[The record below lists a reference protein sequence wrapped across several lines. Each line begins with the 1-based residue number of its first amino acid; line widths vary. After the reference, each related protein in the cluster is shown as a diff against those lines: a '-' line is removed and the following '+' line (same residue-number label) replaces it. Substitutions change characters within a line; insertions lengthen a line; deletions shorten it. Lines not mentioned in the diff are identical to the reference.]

1 MDNYI
6 CRKRKSGMEVIINPF
21 ITRGYIPAEC
31 FCDRVAETQR
41 LAKSLMNG
49 NDVVLFSPR
58 RMGKTGLIG
67 HVFDKDEIK
76 RSYYTF
82 FVDILHT
89 TSLREFTFF
98 LGKEVFRAL
107 QPAGRKV
114 IDKLV
119 ATLKS
124 LQGKITYDSV
134 TGQPAFGISLGD
146 IQRPEFTL
154 EEIFTYL
161 DNAGK
166 QCLVAID
173 EFQQINE
180 YEDNNVEALLRGH
193 IQKMKNCHFVFA
205 GSKRSIMSAMFQSP
219 ARPFYKSAD
228 PLELKAIEK
237 EVYSDF
243 VERKFNE
250 YGKSVSKATVEFV
263 YDLFEG
269 YTYYMQRTFNEAFA
283 SIDKG
288 EECSMDVVIK
298 SIDNILLMNE
308 VQFAEQMS
316 SLTEN
321 QKRVLAAIAKE
332 AHVRKVNTS
341 AFINRYQLSTASVVN
356 AAIRKLL
363 KEDIITVDLKEYSVP
378 DKFLWLWVNRQ
389 YNNEM
394 MFVR

>member
-1 MDNYI
+1 MV
-6 CRKRKSGMEVIINPF
+6 EVHNPF
-21 ITRGYIPAEC
+21 ITRGYIPTEF
-31 FCDRVAETQR
+31 FCDRVCETQR

-67 HVFDKDEIK
+67 HVFDGKEIK
-76 RSYYTF
+76 NSYYTF

-107 QPAGRKV
+107 QPAGRTV
-114 IDKLV
+114 VDKLV
-119 ATLKS
+119 AALRS

-161 DNAGK
+161 DNAGRP
-166 QCLVAID
+166 CLVAID

-180 YEDNNVEALLRGH
+180 YEDGNVEAFLRGH

-228 PLELKAIEK
+228 PLELKAIDRD
-237 EVYSDF
+237 VYSDF
-243 VERKFNE
+243 VEKKFDE
-250 YGKSVSKATVEFV
+250 YGKSVSKATVEYV
-263 YDLFEG
+263 YDMFEG

-283 SIDKG
+283 SIDRG
-288 EECSMDVVIK
+288 EECSMDVVRK

-316 SLTEN
+316 GLTEN

-332 AHVRKVNTS
+332 VSVRKVNTS

-363 KEDIITVDLKEYSVP
+363 KEDIITVDLKEYSIP

-394 MFVR
+394 LSVR

>member
-1 MDNYI
+1 MQLVMKTI
-6 CRKRKSGMEVIINPF
+6 HNPF
-21 ITRGYIPAEC
+21 ITRGYIPDEC
-31 FCDRVAETQR
+31 FCDRVSETQR

-58 RMGKTGLIG
+58 RMGKTGLIT
-67 HVFDKDEIK
+67 HVFEREEIK

-107 QPAGRKV
+107 QPAGKKV
-114 IDKLV
+114 LDKLV
-119 ATLKS
+119 SALKS
-124 LQGKITYDSV
+124 LQGKVTYDSV
-134 TGQPAFGISLGD
+134 TGQPSFGVSLGD

-154 EEIFTYL
+154 EEIFNYL

-166 QCLVAID
+166 PCLVAID

-180 YEDNNVEALLRGH
+180 YEDGNIEALLRGH

-219 ARPFYKSAD
+219 AHPFYKSAD
-228 PLELKAIEK
+228 PLELKALDKDI
-237 EVYSDF
+237 YSDF
-243 VERKFNE
+243 VGKMFNE
-250 YGKSVSKATVEFV
+250 YGKRIAKAVVEYV

-269 YTYYMQRTFNEAFA
+269 YTYYMQRVFNEAFA
-283 SIDKG
+283 SIDRG
-288 EECSMDVVIK
+288 EECSIDVIRM

-308 VQFAEQMS
+308 VQFAELMS

-321 QKRVLAAIAKE
+321 QKRVLSAIANE
-332 AHVRKVNTS
+332 ARVRNVNTS

-363 KEDIITVDLKEYSVP
+363 KEDIITVDLKEYSIP

-389 YNNEM
+389 YNNA
-394 MFVR
+394 

>member
-1 MDNYI
+1 LQKMQLVMKTI
-6 CRKRKSGMEVIINPF
+6 HNPF
-21 ITRGYIPAEC
+21 ITRGYIPDEC
-31 FCDRVAETQR
+31 FCDRVSETQR

-58 RMGKTGLIG
+58 RMGKTGLIT
-67 HVFDKDEIK
+67 HVFEREEIK

-107 QPAGRKV
+107 QPAGKKV
-114 IDKLV
+114 LDKLV
-119 ATLKS
+119 SALKS
-124 LQGKITYDSV
+124 LQGKVTYDSV
-134 TGQPAFGISLGD
+134 TGQPSFGVSLGD

-154 EEIFTYL
+154 EEIFNYL

-166 QCLVAID
+166 PCLVAID

-180 YEDNNVEALLRGH
+180 YEDGNIEALLRGH

-219 ARPFYKSAD
+219 AHPFYKSAD
-228 PLELKAIEK
+228 PLELKALDKDI
-237 EVYSDF
+237 YSDF
-243 VERKFNE
+243 VGKMFNE
-250 YGKSVSKATVEFV
+250 YGKRIAKAVVEYV

-269 YTYYMQRTFNEAFA
+269 YTYYMQRVFNEAFA
-283 SIDKG
+283 SIDRG
-288 EECSMDVVIK
+288 EECSIDVIRM

-308 VQFAEQMS
+308 VQFAELMS

-321 QKRVLAAIAKE
+321 QKRVLSAIANE
-332 AHVRKVNTS
+332 ARVRNVNTS

-363 KEDIITVDLKEYSVP
+363 KEDIITVDLKEYSIP

-389 YNNEM
+389 YNNA
-394 MFVR
+394 

>member
-1 MDNYI
+1 MKTI
-6 CRKRKSGMEVIINPF
+6 HNPF
-21 ITRGYIPAEC
+21 ITRGYIPDEC
-31 FCDRVAETQR
+31 FCDRVSETQR

-58 RMGKTGLIG
+58 RMGKTGLIT
-67 HVFDKDEIK
+67 HVFEREEIK

-107 QPAGRKV
+107 QPAGKKV
-114 IDKLV
+114 LDKLV
-119 ATLKS
+119 SALKS

-134 TGQPAFGISLGD
+134 TGQPSFGVSLGD

-154 EEIFTYL
+154 EEIFNYL

-166 QCLVAID
+166 PCLVAID
-173 EFQQINE
+173 EFQQIIE
-180 YEDNNVEALLRGH
+180 YEDGNIEALLRGH

-205 GSKRSIMSAMFQSP
+205 GSKRSIMSAMFLSP

-228 PLELKAIEK
+228 PLELKALDKDI
-237 EVYSDF
+237 YSDF
-243 VERKFNE
+243 VGNMFNE
-250 YGKSVSKATVEFV
+250 YGKRIAKAVVEYV

-269 YTYYMQRTFNEAFA
+269 YTYYMQRVFNEAFA
-283 SIDKG
+283 SIDRG
-288 EECSMDVVIK
+288 EECSIEVIRM

-308 VQFAEQMS
+308 VQFAELMS

-321 QKRVLAAIAKE
+321 QKRVLSAIANE
-332 AHVRKVNTS
+332 AHVRNVNTS

-363 KEDIITVDLKEYSVP
+363 KEDIITVDLKEYSIP

-389 YNNEM
+389 YNNA
-394 MFVR
+394 

>member
-1 MDNYI
+1 
-6 CRKRKSGMEVIINPF
+6 MEAVHNPF
-21 ITRGYIPAEC
+21 VTRGYIPAEC
-31 FCDRVAETQR
+31 FCDRVSETQR
-41 LAKSLMNG
+41 LSKSLMNG

-67 HVFDKDEIK
+67 HVFDREDIK
-76 RSYYTF
+76 SSYYTF

-119 ATLKS
+119 AALKS
-124 LQGKITYDSV
+124 LRGKITYDSV

-166 QCLVAID
+166 PCLVAID

-180 YEDNNVEALLRGH
+180 YEDNNVEAFLRGH

-205 GSKRSIMSAMFQSP
+205 GSKRSIMNAMFQSP

-228 PLELKAIEK
+228 PLELKAIERD
-237 EVYSDF
+237 VYSDF

-250 YGKSVSKATVEFV
+250 YGKSVSRTTVEYV

-283 SIDKG
+283 SIERG
-288 EECSMDVVIK
+288 EECSMDVVRK

-316 SLTEN
+316 GLTEN

-363 KEDIITVDLKEYSVP
+363 KVDIVTVDLKEYSIP

-394 MFVR
+394 TFVR

>member
-1 MDNYI
+1 
-6 CRKRKSGMEVIINPF
+6 MESVHNPF

-31 FCDRVAETQR
+31 FCDRVSETQR

-67 HVFDKDEIK
+67 HVFDLEEIK
-76 RSYYTF
+76 SSYYTF

-107 QPAGRKV
+107 QQAGRKA

-119 ATLKS
+119 VALKS
-124 LQGKITYDSV
+124 LQGKISYDSV

-166 QCLVAID
+166 PCLVAID

-228 PLELKAIEK
+228 PLELKAIDRDT
-237 EVYSDF
+237 YSNF
-243 VERKFNE
+243 VEKKFNE
-250 YGKSVSKATVEFV
+250 YGNSVSKATVEYV

-283 SIDKG
+283 SIDRG
-288 EECSMDVVIK
+288 EECSMDLVRK

-316 SLTEN
+316 GLTEN

-356 AAIRKLL
+356 AAIRKLM
-363 KEDIITVDLKEYSVP
+363 KEDIITVDMKEYSIP

-394 MFVR
+394 TFVR

>member
-1 MDNYI
+1 M
-6 CRKRKSGMEVIINPF
+6 
-21 ITRGYIPAEC
+21 
-31 FCDRVAETQR
+31 
-41 LAKSLMNG
+41 
-49 NDVVLFSPR
+49 
-58 RMGKTGLIG
+58 
-67 HVFDKDEIK
+67 
-76 RSYYTF
+76 
-82 FVDILHT
+82 
-89 TSLREFTFF
+89 
-98 LGKEVFRAL
+98 
-107 QPAGRKV
+107 
-114 IDKLV
+114 
-119 ATLKS
+119 KS

-166 QCLVAID
+166 PCLVAID

-228 PLELKAIEK
+228 PLKLKAIDRDI
-237 EVYSDF
+237 YSNF
-243 VERKFNE
+243 VEKKFNE
-250 YGKSVSKATVEFV
+250 YGKSVSKATVEYV
-263 YDLFEG
+263 YDLLEG

-283 SIDKG
+283 SIDRG
-288 EECSMDVVIK
+288 GECSMDLVRK

-308 VQFAEQMS
+308 IQFAEQMS
-316 SLTEN
+316 NLTEN

-332 AHVRKVNTS
+332 ERVRKVNTS

-356 AAIRKLL
+356 TAIRKLL
-363 KEDIITVDLKEYSVP
+363 KEDIITVDLKEYSIP

-394 MFVR
+394 NFVR

>member
-1 MDNYI
+1 MKTI
-6 CRKRKSGMEVIINPF
+6 HNPF
-21 ITRGYIPAEC
+21 ITRGYIPDEC
-31 FCDRVAETQR
+31 FCDRVSETQR

-58 RMGKTGLIG
+58 RMGKTGLIT
-67 HVFDKDEIK
+67 HVFEREEIK

-107 QPAGRKV
+107 QPAGKKV
-114 IDKLV
+114 LDKLV
-119 ATLKS
+119 SALKS

-134 TGQPAFGISLGD
+134 TGQPSFGVSLGD

-154 EEIFTYL
+154 EEIFNYL

-166 QCLVAID
+166 PCLVAID

-180 YEDNNVEALLRGH
+180 YEEGNVEALLRGH

-205 GSKRSIMSAMFQSP
+205 GSKRSIMSAMFLSP

-228 PLELKAIEK
+228 PLELKALDKDI
-237 EVYSDF
+237 YSDF
-243 VERKFNE
+243 VGKMFNE
-250 YGKSVSKATVEFV
+250 YGKRIAKAVVEYV

-269 YTYYMQRTFNEAFA
+269 YTYYMQRVFNEAFA
-283 SIDKG
+283 SIDRG
-288 EECSMDVVIK
+288 EECSIEVIRM

-308 VQFAEQMS
+308 VQFAELMS

-321 QKRVLAAIAKE
+321 QKRVLSAIANE
-332 AHVRKVNTS
+332 ARVRNVNTS

-363 KEDIITVDLKEYSVP
+363 KEYIITVDLKEYSIP

-389 YNNEM
+389 YNNA
-394 MFVR
+394 

>member
-1 MDNYI
+1 MQLVMKTI
-6 CRKRKSGMEVIINPF
+6 HNPF
-21 ITRGYIPAEC
+21 ITRGYIPDEC
-31 FCDRVAETQR
+31 FCGRVSETQR
-41 LAKSLMNG
+41 LTKSLMNG

-58 RMGKTGLIG
+58 RMGKTGLIT
-67 HVFDKDEIK
+67 HVFEREEIK

-107 QPAGRKV
+107 QPAGKKV
-114 IDKLV
+114 LDKLV
-119 ATLKS
+119 SALKS

-134 TGQPAFGISLGD
+134 TGQPSFGVSLGD

-154 EEIFTYL
+154 EEIFNYL

-166 QCLVAID
+166 PCLVAID

-180 YEDNNVEALLRGH
+180 YEDGNIEALLRGH

-205 GSKRSIMSAMFQSP
+205 GSKRSIMSAMFLSP

-228 PLELKAIEK
+228 PLELKALDKDI
-237 EVYSDF
+237 YSDF
-243 VERKFNE
+243 VGNMFNE
-250 YGKSVSKATVEFV
+250 YGKRIAKAVVEYV

-269 YTYYMQRTFNEAFA
+269 YTYYMQRVFNEAFA
-283 SIDKG
+283 SIDRG
-288 EECSMDVVIK
+288 EECSIDVIRM

-308 VQFAEQMS
+308 VQFAELMS

-321 QKRVLAAIAKE
+321 QKRVLSAIANE
-332 AHVRKVNTS
+332 AHVRNVNTS

-363 KEDIITVDLKEYSVP
+363 KEDIITVDLKEYSIP

-389 YNNEM
+389 YNNA
-394 MFVR
+394 

>member
-1 MDNYI
+1 MKTI
-6 CRKRKSGMEVIINPF
+6 HNPF
-21 ITRGYIPAEC
+21 ITRGYIPDEC
-31 FCDRVAETQR
+31 FCDRVSETQR

-58 RMGKTGLIG
+58 RMGKTGLIT
-67 HVFDKDEIK
+67 HVFEREEIK

-107 QPAGRKV
+107 QPAGKKV
-114 IDKLV
+114 LDKLV
-119 ATLKS
+119 SALKS

-134 TGQPAFGISLGD
+134 TGQPSFGVSLGD

-154 EEIFTYL
+154 EEIFNYL
-161 DNAGK
+161 DNAGMP
-166 QCLVAID
+166 CLVAID

-180 YEDNNVEALLRGH
+180 YEDGNIEALLRGH

-219 ARPFYKSAD
+219 ARPFYKSVD
-228 PLELKAIEK
+228 PLELKALDKDI
-237 EVYSDF
+237 YSDF
-243 VERKFNE
+243 VGKMFNE
-250 YGKSVSKATVEFV
+250 YGKRIAKAVVEYV

-269 YTYYMQRTFNEAFA
+269 YTYYMQRVFNEAFA
-283 SIDKG
+283 SIDRG
-288 EECSMDVVIK
+288 EECSIDVIRM

-308 VQFAEQMS
+308 VQFAELMS

-321 QKRVLAAIAKE
+321 QKRVLSAIANE
-332 AHVRKVNTS
+332 ARVRNVNTS

-363 KEDIITVDLKEYSVP
+363 KEDIITVDLKEYSIP

-389 YNNEM
+389 YNNA
-394 MFVR
+394 

>member
-1 MDNYI
+1 MA
-6 CRKRKSGMEVIINPF
+6 EVHNPF

-31 FCDRVAETQR
+31 FCDRTDEAQR
-41 LAKSLMNG
+41 LTKSLISG

-58 RMGKTGLIG
+58 RMGKTGLIR
-67 HVFDKDEIK
+67 HVFDGEEIK
-76 RSYYTF
+76 NSYYTF

-98 LGKEVFRAL
+98 LGKEVFRVL
-107 QPAGRKV
+107 QSADRKI

-119 ATLKS
+119 AALKS
-124 LQGKITYDSV
+124 LQGRITYDSV
-134 TGQPAFGISLGD
+134 TGQPSFGISLGD
-146 IQRPEFTL
+146 IQQPEFTL

-166 QCLVAID
+166 PCLVAID

-180 YEDNNVEALLRGH
+180 YEDNNVEAFLRGH

-228 PLELKAIEK
+228 PLELKAIDK
-237 EVYSDF
+237 EVYTDF
-243 VERKFNE
+243 VVKKFNE
-250 YGKSVSKATVEFV
+250 YDRSVSKETVEYV
-263 YDLFEG
+263 HDLFEG
-269 YTYYMQRTFNEAFA
+269 YTYFMQRTFNEAFA
-283 SIDKG
+283 SIDRG
-288 EECSMDVVIK
+288 EECSLGMVVK

-316 SLTEN
+316 GLTEN

-332 AHVRKVNTS
+332 GRVRKVNTS
-341 AFINRYQLSTASVVN
+341 SFINRYQLSTASVVN

-363 KEDIITVDLKEYSVP
+363 KEDIITVDLKEYSIP

-394 MFVR
+394 MLVR